1 MGVGDAVIAAAE
13 NTVAEDAAG
22 TQRDLPP
29 LLLVDD
35 VLPDSLAGGPARF
48 VFRVDDGED
57 AVPLVALADF
67 IAEKAERHGH
77 GHGRRRDGPD
87 DIFPAQASGEHHAAG
102 DDAVD
107 DGRAVVTLDVDDEDG
122 DQHVQQQLA
131 QLLGLVDLTTDIV
144 QVHGKGQDKADL
156 CQLGG
161 LEGKAAQLVPGV
173 VVGVACI
180 VANGQRADG
189 HIADEQ
195 GGEHH
200 APGDG
205 NVDWPHLDEAP
216 VIDV

>member
-1 MGVGDAVIAAAE
+1 M
-13 NTVAEDAAG
+13 
-22 TQRDLPP
+22 
-29 LLLVDD
+29 
-35 VLPDSLAGGPARF
+35 
-48 VFRVDDGED
+48 DDGN
-57 AVPLVALADF
+57 
-67 IAEKAERHGH
+67 GH
-77 GHGRRRDGPD
+77 
-87 DIFPAQASGEHHAAG
+87 Q
-102 DDAVD
+102 
-107 DGRAVVTLDVDDEDG
+107 
-122 DQHVQQQLA
+122 QMQQQLC
-131 QLLGLVDLTTDIV
+131 QLLWLIDAAAHVV